1 MCPHNKIL
9 EETRKKKNIPQH
21 NKEQD
26 NVTDN
31 TTLRRKWATLP
42 PKYRTVQILIG

>member
-9 EETRKKKNIPQH
+9 EERKKKNIPKH
-21 NKEQD
+21 NKDQD
-26 NVTDN
+26 MQCYRQHYTEK
-31 TTLRRKWATLP
+31 KWATLP